1 MFLKG
6 ERDSSEGK
14 ERKEREGIFL
24 KIEAPG
30 TGWRADGGR
39 AALQEPQEEERTP
52 GPARGAGLAVSEA
65 PAQPTP
71 TPTPSASKRL
81 HSPDRRATPTHPLT
95 SLGLD
100 QHPRLRTSRPLG
112 ARGPVPTPHN
122 PPRRPAGALSEGAR
136 PQPPG
141 LSKVRQRVSRGL
153 LGNAVYL
160 RGWNRRSTHPQ
171 DYVLHNAQRARRL
184 SGALLPP
191 RGGGAIMSK
200 PENRA
205 ERGRSGDPAGG
216 C

>member
-1 MFLKG
+1 MGGFLFLKG

-14 ERKEREGIFL
+14 ERKEREEIFL

-30 TGWRADGGR
+30 TGWSADGGER
-39 AALQEPQEEERTP
+39 RWRSGLQ
-52 GPARGAGLAVSEA
+52 GMRGLGVSQFLRRQRS
-65 PAQPTP
+65 PRPRP
-71 TPTPSASKRL
+71 RL
-81 HSPDRRATPTHPLT
+81 QSGCHSRDRRATPTHPLT

-100 QHPRLRTSRPLG
+100 QPPAPAHHPFLG

-122 PPRRPAGALSEGAR
+122 PPRRSAGALSEGAR

-153 LGNAVYL
+153 LGNAVCL
-160 RGWNRRSTHPQ
+160 RGWNRRSMHPQ

-184 SGALLPP
+184 GGALLPP
-191 RGGGAIMSK
+191 RGGGAVMSK

-205 ERGRSGDPAGG
+205 ERGRSGHPAGG